1 MNCKMYKMYP
11 SKPCTTQCSC
21 SSAPLERIWNANV
34 LSHVCKGD
42 SEEKWQKLSERKSHI
57 LFTCKNST
65 FECKAPRQFPSTSLS
80 KENTSSFF
88 KTIMGQVQRTSAICT
103 GSPTTKRGSSCY
115 PAGTTLHIILPQIQR
130 TTNNNV
136 VVCYHASSNT
146 TQSCNHTNIICY
158 IAKVNFYHSKTK
170 KKMCLILNFSITTNR
185 DIKLFVAT
193 CLAFYY

>member
-1 MNCKMYKMYP
+1 MAKALRKEIPYP
-11 SKPCTTQCSC
+11 
-21 SSAPLERIWNANV
+21 L
-34 LSHVCKGD
+34 HVQEQYFWVQGTKAVSINLFKQG
-42 SEEKWQKLSERKSHI
+42 KYIII
-57 LFTCKNST
+57 LQNNNG
-65 FECKAPRQFPSTSLS
+65 PST
-80 KENTSSFF
+80 ENFS
-88 KTIMGQVQRTSAICT
+88 RRNSAICT